1 MANHTILGKIRDNTR
16 ITILLNGGKERS
28 PRETMLASGQVS
40 IWLHLRKL
48 RAKVDFSTMERVAE
62 TQPKGQLSLNSK
74 ERQRCKRS
82 SQWSSLTTS
91 SNNICKIKIRG
102 LPLRRTNHR
111 AQKTRNVRFTGLD
124 RRRWAR
130 REEQSRR
137 QVRNNTCTINL
148 IRWSKRGKL
157 EVFWREVQCQQ
168 TANST
173 IST

>member
-1 MANHTILGKIRDNTR
+1 MANHTILGKIRDNIR
-16 ITILLNGGKERS
+16 ITIPLNGRKERS
-28 PRETMLASGQVS
+28 PKETMLASGQVS
-40 IWLHLRKL
+40 IWLRPRKL
-48 RAKVDFSTMERVAE
+48 RVRVDFSTMERAAE
-62 TQPKGQLSLNSK
+62 TQPKEQLSLNSK

-102 LPLRRTNHR
+102 LPLHRTNHR
-111 AQKTRNVRFTGLD
+111 AQKTKNVRFTGQD

-130 REEQSRR
+130 REEESRR
-137 QVRNNTCTINL
+137 QLINNTCTINL
-148 IRWSKRGKL
+148 IRWSRRGKL

-168 TANST
+168 AANST